1 MKKLLVAILTLA
13 LFLSLAACGG
23 SGDSDAPSGENAA
36 ASPETTGDDS
46 EPATE
51 SEPESTMP
59 SESESIHAGTP
70 DDEGSLSDF
79 LAAYGL
85 TEDDITPEHFIEF
98 DELDM
103 DGDKNAGEIG
113 STGFIKITV
122 DKDATGEEEV
132 KAWFEKVYGKMQQLS
147 SDGKLYTNFMS
158 MDKEST
164 LEALYEN
171 PLWKDFPGTMWAYPY
186 KMPKGDMKINVS
198 TSYDYETGIYKMSVM
213 LFGG

>member
-1 MKKLLVAILTLA
+1 MKKLLVTILALA

-23 SGDSDAPSGENAA
+23 GDSDAPSGESAA
-36 ASPETTGDDS
+36 ASGETSGDNSESTAKTEPELTT
-46 EPATE
+46 PPE
-51 SEPESTMP
+51 SE
-59 SESESIHAGTP
+59 ADDTP
-70 DDEGSLSDF
+70 DGEGSLSDF
-79 LAAYGL
+79 LAVYGL

-98 DELDM
+98 AELDM
-103 DGDKNAGEIG
+103 DGNKKAGETG

-147 SDGKLYTNFMS
+147 SDGKLYTNFIS

-164 LEALYEN
+164 LQALYGN